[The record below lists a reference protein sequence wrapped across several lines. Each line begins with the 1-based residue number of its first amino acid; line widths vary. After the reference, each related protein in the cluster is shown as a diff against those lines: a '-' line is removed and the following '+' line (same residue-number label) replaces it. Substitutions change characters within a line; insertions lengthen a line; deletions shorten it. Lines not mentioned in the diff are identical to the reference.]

1 MTVFYWSVEYF
12 VSFIETLT
20 CFVFCG
26 AFLGK
31 NHSFSLKKCSF
42 ICLILAAFII
52 MIGRIKLFSAVNTL
66 ITFVVVYISIELYY
80 KAKIIRTII
89 TFISFYA
96 VLFTSDLMTT
106 ALTASIADSTISE
119 LFNNFSM
126 GRVVAALTSK
136 GILSIICITFYRIK
150 TKRAERNIKS
160 NVVFSLLSIILLLV
174 SVSLYFNYSKNESE
188 HTNFTLT
195 IFFMIILLL
204 VVTIFISITYF
215 VDSHQ
220 RQKEFEFAKKQ
231 TQLLEQSLKEQE
243 NTFALWRKSIH
254 DYKNTV
260 LALEAMLNNG
270 ETDKLS
276 SYLEKESK
284 AFMHRAEYI
293 HTGNSTI
300 DTVINTKFAIAKEQG
315 IDYTV
320 NAVIPKKS
328 PINDIHLAAILGNLI
343 DNAIEAS
350 EKEAEPYI
358 DIEITTAQS
367 FLIIKIINKCT
378 IPPKTSETTK
388 RDRSM
393 HGIGLK
399 SVRQI
404 IEDYDGEFDLI
415 FKNGQA
421 IAKIMIQ
428 N

>member
-1 MTVFYWSVEYF
+1 MIAFYWSVEYF
-12 VSFIETLT
+12 VSFIETLM

-26 AFLGK
+26 AFLETK
-31 NHSFSLKKCSF
+31 HSLNIKKCSF

-52 MIGRIKLFSAVNTL
+52 LIGRIKLFSAVNTL
-66 ITFVVVYISIELYY
+66 ITFIVVYISIGLYY
-80 KAKIIRTII
+80 KSKVIRTII
-89 TFISFYA
+89 TFVSFYA
-96 VLFTSDLMTT
+96 VLFTSDLMTS

-150 TKRAERNIKS
+150 TKRAERNIRS
-160 NVVFSLLSIILLLV
+160 NIVFSLFSIALLLV

-215 VDSHQ
+215 VDSQQ

-231 TQLLEQSLKEQE
+231 TQILERTLKEQE

-260 LALEAMLNNG
+260 LAMESMLNNG

-293 HTGNSTI
+293 HTGNSTV
-300 DTVINTKFAIAKEQG
+300 DTVINTKFVIAQEHG

-320 NAVIPKKS
+320 NAVMPQKCS
-328 PINDIHLAAILGNLI
+328 INDIHIAAVLGNLI

-350 EKEAEPYI
+350 EKETEPYI

-367 FLIIKIINKCT
+367 FLIIKVINKCT
-378 IPPKTSETTK
+378 IPPKTTETTK
-388 RDRSM
+388 KDRSM

-404 IEDYDGEFDLI
+404 IEDCDGEFDLL